1 MNFFK
6 QVSTAALIV
15 VGSFQFSFA
24 QDAKYQWKEAN
35 EGGYTYKYVTN
46 DPSGARFYT
55 LKNGLTVILSP
66 NNKKPR
72 IQTYIATKAG
82 SKTDPSD
89 HTGLAHYLE
98 HMLFKGTDKFG
109 SLDWAKEKPLLDQI
123 DKLYAQYNSTTDE
136 AKRKEIYKEIDRVS
150 GEASK
155 YAIPNEYDKMMG
167 AMGAEGTNAFTSFE
181 QTVYVEDIPSNAIDK
196 YLAVQ
201 AERFRNPILR
211 LFHTELEAVYEE
223 KNRGLDEDSRKAFE
237 AMFAALFP
245 NNNYGKQTTI
255 GTIEHLKNPSLSAI
269 RDYFTTY
276 YVPNNMGIIMSGD
289 FDPSAA
295 IQKIDKAFGYM
306 KAKDVP
312 PYVYGKEQEIT
323 APIVKDVLGPKPEN
337 IMIGF
342 RFPGAATKD
351 AQMLELVGNIL
362 TNGSAGLI
370 DLDLVKSQ
378 KLLSA
383 YAFPYILKDYSM
395 LILQG
400 NPTQGQS
407 LDEVRSLLLKELAK
421 LRDGDFSE
429 DLIQSI
435 VNNEKKNDIQQNE
448 DYSSRANNLMDNFTS
463 ELDWSTTISYPD
475 MISKITKQDIMD
487 FAKKY
492 LNENN
497 YVVIYKKKGEDKD
510 VVKVDKPPITP
521 VTLNKDVSPFV
532 KSVNALP
539 ETPIKPLWVNYS
551 TDISK
556 GTLGSA
562 EVLTVQNKDNSL
574 FRMYYHYDMGKWNN
588 KLLPIAAGYLE
599 YLGTKDKNSEEF
611 SKQFYKLAS
620 SFNVS
625 AGNEETYITL
635 EGLNENFEASV
646 ALLEDLLKNCIVDE
660 EALTAY
666 KAQLKKSRTNAKENK
681 AAIMA
686 GLRSYAQYG
695 AQNPF
700 NNVLSEAE
708 LDKLTAKELVDI
720 LHQMVNYKHRV
731 MYYGPK
737 TVAQLQTSLKPL
749 HTVPATFTTMPAAA
763 AFKAVS
769 TTTNQ
774 VLFANYDMKQAEI
787 FWFRNS
793 EPYNVS
799 KVPTVSL
806 FNNYFGGGMGSVVF
820 QTIRESKALAYS
832 TYAYF
837 GLPSKKE
844 NRSIVGAYVGT
855 QADKTK
861 EAVAGMNELLNVLPE
876 SQNALENAKL
886 SLSKSL
892 ASERITQDGILF
904 SYLAAKKLGNST
916 DIRKNVYEQAPKLTF
931 ADMKKFHSTEMSQ
944 KPYVYCVVGNE
955 KNLNQE
961 ELSKYGTFKKL
972 TLEEIFGY

>member
-1 MNFFK
+1 MNFIK
-6 QVSTAALIV
+6 NVTVAALIV
-15 VGSFQFSFA
+15 AGSFQFSFA
-24 QDAKYQWKEAN
+24 QDSKYQWKEKT

-66 NNKKPR
+66 DKKKPR

-109 SLDWAKEKPLLDQI
+109 SLNWEKEKPLLDQI
-123 DKLYAQYNSTTDE
+123 DALYAQYNETTDE

-181 QTVYVEDIPSNAIDK
+181 QTVYVEDIPANAIDK

-223 KNRGLDEDSRKAFE
+223 KNRGLDEDSRKSFE
-237 AMFAALFP
+237 TMFAALFP

-255 GTIEHLKNPSLSAI
+255 GTIEHLRNPSLKAI
-269 RDYFTTY
+269 REYYNTY
-276 YVPNNMGIIMSGD
+276 YVPNNMGVIMSGD
-289 FDPSAA
+289 FDPNAVVK
-295 IQKIDKAFGYM
+295 KIDKAFAYM
-306 KAKDVP
+306 KPKEVP
-312 PYVYGKEQEIT
+312 PYTYGKESEIK
-323 APIVKDVLGPKPEN
+323 APIVKEVLGPKPEN
-337 IMIGF
+337 VMIGF

-383 YAFPYILKDYSM
+383 YGFPYILKDYSM

-407 LDEVRSLLLKELAK
+407 LDEVRSLLLAELGK
-421 LRDGDFSE
+421 LRNGDFSD

-435 VNNEKKNDIQQNE
+435 VNNEKKNDIAQNE
-448 DYSSRANNLMDNFTS
+448 EYTSRANNLMDNFTA
-463 ELDWSTTISYPD
+463 ETDWATTISYPD
-475 MISKITKQDIMD
+475 VISKITKQDIVD

-492 LNENN
+492 LNDDN
-497 YVVIYKKKGEDKD
+497 YVIVYKRKGEDKSI
-510 VVKVDKPPITP
+510 VKVEKPPITP
-521 VTLNKDVSPFV
+521 ITLNKDVSPFV
-532 KSVNALP
+532 KQVNALP
-539 ETPIKPLWVNYS
+539 ETPITPTWVNYA
-551 TDISK
+551 TDIKK

-574 FRMYYHYDMGKWNN
+574 FRMYFHYDMGKWNN
-588 KLLPIAAGYLE
+588 KLLPVAAGYLE
-599 YLGTKDKNSEEF
+599 YLGTKDKSSEEF

-625 AGNEETYITL
+625 SGNEESYITL
-635 EGLNENFEASV
+635 DGLNENFDASV
-646 ALLEDLLKNCIVDE
+646 ALLENLLKNCEADE

-666 KAQLKKSRTNAKENK
+666 KAKLKKSRANAKENK
-681 AAIMA
+681 AAIMS

-695 AQNPF
+695 AKNPF
-700 NNVLSEAE
+700 NNVLSDQE
-708 LDKLTAKELVDI
+708 LDNLTAKQLVDI
-720 LHQMVNYKHRV
+720 LHQMVNYKHRIL
-731 MYYGPK
+731 YYGPK
-737 TVAQLQTSLKPL
+737 SVAQLETSLKPL
-749 HTVPATFTTMPAAA
+749 HIVPAQFSAMPAAA
-763 AFKAVS
+763 NFTAVS
-769 TTTNQ
+769 TTQNQ
-774 VLFANYDMKQAEI
+774 VLFANYDMKQAEV
-787 FWFRNS
+787 FWFRNAD
-793 EPYNVS
+793 PYNVS
-799 KVPTVSL
+799 QAPTVSL

-855 QADKTK
+855 QADKIK
-861 EAVAGMNELLNVLPE
+861 EAVGGMNELLNVLPE
-876 SQNALENAKL
+876 SENALSNAKL
-886 SLSKSL
+886 SLAKSL
-892 ASERITQDGILF
+892 ASERITQDGIIF
-904 SYLAAKKLGNST
+904 SYLAAKKLGNTT

-931 ADMKKFHSTEMSQ
+931 TNLKAFHDKEMSQ
-944 KPYVYCVVGNE
+944 KPYVYCIVGSE
-955 KNLNQE
+955 ASLSE
-961 ELSKYGTFKKL
+961 GDLSKYGTFKKL